1 MPIASNLDEKDNSDE
16 EEGDVIS
23 NLFRSHIVDNPM
35 HKSSSFPLGFYP
47 NAPIFDKYSDKEEE
61 FKVYQW
67 LLTNGITS
75 SSTFQQKN
83 DQQCVHAMVDNSYES
98 IVQNTYE
105 DPLISDTFFKDIII
119 GQGNQQFLHGISF
132 NTHIYKVEYRWME
145 KEKSIIVSTI

>member
-1 MPIASNLDEKDNSDE
+1 MQKY
-16 EEGDVIS
+16 
-23 NLFRSHIVDNPM
+23 
-35 HKSSSFPLGFYP
+35 SSFPLGFYP

-61 FKVYQW
+61 FKVNQC

-75 SSTFQQKN
+75 SSTFQQRN

-119 GQGNQQFLHGISF
+119 G
-132 NTHIYKVEYRWME
+132 
-145 KEKSIIVSTI
+145 